1 MTGYLILAGQFVQH
15 VFVGECVE
23 RALLHHFF
31 EDSVDN
37 AGQLDLV
44 GQVGVDSGVS
54 KVWSLT
60 QFYPVDFSQS
70 ECEKVHS
77 HHTQNQGL
85 RQLFLTVA

>member
-1 MTGYLILAGQFVQH
+1 MVGLLVELTNGENCCKKDVSVTGYLVLAGQLVQH

-23 RALLHHFF
+23 RALFHHFF

-60 QFYPVDFSQS
+60 QFYSVDFSQS
-70 ECEKVHS
+70 V
-77 HHTQNQGL
+77 
-85 RQLFLTVA
+85 